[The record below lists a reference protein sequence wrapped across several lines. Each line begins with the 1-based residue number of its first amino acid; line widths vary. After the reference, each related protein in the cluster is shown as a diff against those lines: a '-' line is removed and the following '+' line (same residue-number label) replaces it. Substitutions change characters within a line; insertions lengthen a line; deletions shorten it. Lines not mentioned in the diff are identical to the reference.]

1 MPKTLLCVFV
11 LLAFAFTVQGQV
23 TVELL
28 LEQDHFIRDESLPV
42 KVRISNRSGQT
53 LKLGEDEDW
62 LTFNVESRDGYPVRR
77 FGETPVREPFI
88 LESASAATRKVDIMP
103 YFSVSRPGRYVV
115 TATVKIKDWGEHVV
129 SSPRMFDVVTGQK
142 IWEQEFGV
150 PARAGSPEVRKYT
163 LQQANYIKRR
173 MLYLRLTDDKD
184 TQVFR
189 VVPVGPLV
197 SFSKP
202 EAQLDRDSNLH
213 VLFQT
218 GARAF
223 YYVVISP
230 NGELLTRET
239 HEYTNTRPVLR
250 AADLGR
256 IMVAGGVRRRAIDDF
271 PVATADATNAESA
284 KP

>member
-1 MPKTLLCVFV
+1 MPKTLLCLFV
-11 LLAFAFTVQGQV
+11 AMSCVLAARGQV
-23 TVELL
+23 TVELM

-62 LTFNVESRDGYPVRR
+62 LTFNVESRDGHPVRR

-103 YFSVSRPGRYVV
+103 HFGISRPGRYVV

-129 SSPRMFDVVTGQK
+129 SSPRTFDVVTGQK

-150 PARAGSPEVRKYT
+150 PAVAGSPEVRKYT

-197 SFSKP
+197 SFSRP

-218 GARAF
+218 GARSF
-223 YYVVISP
+223 YYVVITP

-239 HEYTNTRPVLR
+239 HDYTQTRPVLR
-250 AADLGR
+250 AGESGR
-256 IMVAGGVRRRAIDDF
+256 IIVAGGVRRRAIDDF
-271 PVATADATNAESA
+271 PVSTADATNAG
-284 KP
+284 PTRP